1 MTTARPSYEQP
12 PTLSRD
18 SMDAPQQKEPQQ
30 KGPEKEWPTM
40 YDLPSEYPEEDG
52 LPDKFHNLQPE
63 LLSDTLRLPTVAEDQ
78 IFTGSDFNVYYD
90 RSHPTWHKRPD
101 WFAVAGV
108 PRLYG
113 GTDLRLSYVVWDE
126 QVIPF
131 IAVELLSPKTKKSD
145 LGETEREPDG
155 TPTKWE
161 VYEQILQVP
170 TYVIFNRID
179 HQFRVFTLVDGRY
192 QEQDV
197 SSGRFWLAD
206 MRIGIG
212 VWQGEFKGH
221 SLYWLRWYDASGEW
235 IPTEAEAERQQRE
248 VAEQMAE
255 QERSR
260 ADQEQLRAE
269 QERSR
274 AEQER
279 SRAEQEQ
286 LRAEQER
293 SRAEQE
299 QLRAEQEHSRAEQEQ
314 LRAEQERSRA
324 EQERSRAEQ
333 ERSRAERLA
342 EKLRE
347 LGINPDEA

>member
-12 PTLSRD
+12 PTLSVV
-18 SMDAPQQKEPQQ
+18 APQN
-30 KGPEKEWPTM
+30 KGPQKEWPTM

-63 LLSDTLRLPTVAEDQ
+63 LLSDTLRLPAVAEDQ
-78 IFTGSDFNVYYD
+78 IFTGSDLNVYYD
-90 RSHPTWHKRPD
+90 RSHRNWHKRPD

-131 IAVELLSPKTKKSD
+131 IAVELLSPKTAKSD
-145 LGETEREPDG
+145 LGEIERDPDG

-170 TYVIFNRID
+170 TYAIFDRTD
-179 HQFRVFTLVDGRY
+179 HRFRVFKLVNGSY

-197 SSGRFWLAD
+197 SSGRFWLDD
-206 MRIGIG
+206 MGIGLG

-221 SLYWLRWYDASGEW
+221 PLYWLRWYDANGEW

-248 VAEQMAE
+248 VAERMAE

-260 ADQEQLRAE
+260 ANQEQLRAE

-274 AEQER
+274 AN
-279 SRAEQEQ
+279 QEQ
-286 LRAEQER
+286 LRAEQE
-293 SRAEQE
+293 
-299 QLRAEQEHSRAEQEQ
+299 QL
-314 LRAEQERSRA
+314 
-324 EQERSRAEQ
+324 
-333 ERSRAERLA
+333 RAERLA